1 MVARVYFPVVIH
13 SEHLSAIDALLAL
26 NVPRDEVMDLVI
38 ANFGRPDCTILAWVN
53 GGRAVAAVP
62 LADGR
67 WAAGNAWPEHACESR
82 DEAGRRL
89 LCLCKRG
96 RRGLLAEVDG

>member
-1 MVARVYFPVVIH
+1 MAACVYFPVVIH
-13 SEHLSAIDALLAL
+13 SEHSSAIDALLAL
-26 NVPRDEVMDLVI
+26 DVPRDEVMDLVV
-38 ANFGRPDCTILAWVN
+38 AHFGRPDCTILTRVD

-67 WAAGNAWPEHACESR
+67 WAAGNAWPEQACESR

-89 LCLCKRG
+89 LRLCKRG